1 MRSMLESS
9 LVCMVN
15 LAFKKV
21 ENILQGMSIEFDS
34 IALIF
39 SKNSNFLR
47 FKGKTLL
54 GVENKKFV
62 DISHQCFVLLPQV
75 NFPNNDLNFQ

>member
-21 ENILQGMSIEFDS
+21 YILQGMSIEFDS

-62 DISHQCFVLLPQV
+62 DITQQCFALSPQV
-75 NFPNNDLNFQ
+75 SFPANNLTFH

>member
-47 FKGKTLL
+47 CKGKTLL
-54 GVENKKFV
+54 AVKNKKFV

-75 NFPNNDLNFQ
+75 NFPADNLNFH

>member
-21 ENILQGMSIEFDS
+21 YILQGMSIEFDS

-62 DISHQCFVLLPQV
+62 DIAQQCFAFKPQA
-75 NFPNNDLNFQ
+75 NFPVHNLSFY